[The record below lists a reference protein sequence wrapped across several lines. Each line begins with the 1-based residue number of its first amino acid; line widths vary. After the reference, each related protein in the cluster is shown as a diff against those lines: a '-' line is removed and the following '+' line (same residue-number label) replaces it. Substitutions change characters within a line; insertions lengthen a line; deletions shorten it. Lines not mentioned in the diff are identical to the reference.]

1 MTKLEQ
7 TIKEMKEDIADL
19 EEDFKSKADK
29 FDDEAKEKAT
39 VAVEKAK
46 AAINNSIEKV
56 SAAINDIEDDEKLDA
71 FLDKIKAK
79 SMEAVDYTKNKID
92 EIANKTSNESLGQ
105 LHDDVMAEFDKIK
118 ESDTIK
124 KTTEFLKDMDTKI
137 NEWFERPDVQA
148 AIKKAKV
155 TTVNVAEKG
164 VEGLKKVL
172 KTDEIK
178 NSDDDKKE

>member
-1 MTKLEQ
+1 MKKIDQ
-7 TIKEMKEDIADL
+7 TIKEMKEDLLDL

-29 FDDEAKEKAT
+29 LDDETREKAQA
-39 VAVEKAK
+39 VVEKTK

-71 FLDKIKAK
+71 FLDKVKAK

-92 EIANKTSNESLGQ
+92 EIANKTSNESLEQ
-105 LHDDVMAEFDKIK
+105 LHNEVMAEFDKIK

-124 KTTEFLKDMDTKI
+124 KTTEFLKDMDVKI

-172 KTDEIK
+172 KTDIIDNQE
-178 NSDDDKKE
+178 DKK